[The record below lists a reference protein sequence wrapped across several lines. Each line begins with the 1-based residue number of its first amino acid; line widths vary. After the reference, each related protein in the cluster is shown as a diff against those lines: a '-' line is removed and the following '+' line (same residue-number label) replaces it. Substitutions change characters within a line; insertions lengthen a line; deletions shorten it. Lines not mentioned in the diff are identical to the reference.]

1 MCYDC
6 YDEIGNPEI
15 SFVTDEW
22 LLKGHNGLL
31 TYGNE
36 PTSSK
41 YLQAV
46 AQIKLSVH
54 VLARTL
60 KSVISQPIELETCSD
75 EDLRY
80 FFHEAEKCLQ
90 NDSLNE
96 EQTCD
101 GPLWYLVRYIIRTFG
116 VSTLLEISNKDSFN
130 WVLPYDIF
138 PEVCC
143 HQFMHLCFYNLHNYD
158 V

>member
-1 MCYDC
+1 M
-6 YDEIGNPEI
+6 
-15 SFVTDEW
+15 
-22 LLKGHNGLL
+22 
-31 TYGNE
+31 
-36 PTSSK
+36 
-41 YLQAV
+41 QAV

-54 VLARTL
+54 VLANTL
-60 KSVISQPIELETCSD
+60 KSVINQSIELEICGD

-80 FFHEAEKCLQ
+80 FVHEAEKCLQ

-116 VSTLLEISNKDSFN
+116 VSTLLKISNEDSFN

-138 PEVCC
+138 PEVC
-143 HQFMHLCFYNLHNYD
+143 
-158 V
+158 